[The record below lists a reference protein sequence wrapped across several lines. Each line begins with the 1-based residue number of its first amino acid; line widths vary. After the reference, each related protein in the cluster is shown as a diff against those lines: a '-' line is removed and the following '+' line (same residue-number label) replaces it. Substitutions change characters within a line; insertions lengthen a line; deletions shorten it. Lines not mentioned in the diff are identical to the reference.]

1 MIRVARKNELDI
13 NQTNFA
19 VALNEWFED
28 VKKLADISTADQLLI
43 TSAGAEVYK
52 EALEEVT
59 NRKHRTHYNRKVYG
73 HMADSILLAKK
84 NPDGQRDGTCT
95 VGFDQYH
102 ALNAW
107 HLNDGTKF
115 IAGDHFITNTQEN
128 TAKTVLLAE
137 KAAYTALIAK
147 RGGSL

>member
-1 MIRVARKNELDI
+1 MVRVARKNELDI
-13 NQTNFA
+13 NQTDFS

-28 VKKLADISTADQLLI
+28 VKKLADISIADQLLI

-128 TAKTVLLAE
+128 TAKAVLLAE

>member
-1 MIRVARKNELDI
+1 MARKNELDT

-19 VALNEWFED
+19 VALSEWFED
-28 VKKLADISTADQLLI
+28 VKKLANISTADQLLI
-43 TSAGAEVYK
+43 TTAGAEVYK

-84 NPDGQRDGTCT
+84 NPEGQKDGTCT

-115 IAGDHFITNTQEN
+115 MVGDHFITNTQEN
-128 TAKTVLLAE
+128 TAKSVLLAE
-137 KAAYTALIAK
+137 KAAYMALISE